1 MEKPIRKRGRPP
13 ITKDYA
19 NPLESPMAHSSLRM
33 QRQGAQVFQ
42 RPTMKVGTVTPS
54 PKNRSFS
61 NSSIGNG
68 GGNANVTSN
77 SSSTLV
83 ENGSQPGSST
93 KKAKYRGVILST
105 PTKWPAGGKN
115 DTATGSTATPT
126 PSSSDS
132 VFCSASRLA
141 LKSSPPLSTSPL
153 KDEKDGNS
161 ADHVKKCF
169 SNVEGT
175 DPTFR
180 DPSSSQQFKFS
191 LTIGENG
198 RASIAGSS
206 SRDST
211 PSKLNDS
218 RRPTG
223 VDQDNKED
231 LGLQT
236 FEKRKVL
243 TLLKQMRNNAPP
255 PSPSNAVSRVKKP
268 MHKNKKQNLFP
279 ETELPP
285 ILETAAGV
293 TPGITP
299 GATSAGGRSP
309 RVPPIW
315 AQSPQPPST
324 PKTSFAIRTGFT
336 PNIGIDQVLLDVV
349 ASPKNGGPMENPLN
363 YGYLSNMV
371 SLSPKTKYSEGQ
383 PQQHSPEAHQESQQR
398 QQEHQQEQ
406 QEQQQ
411 EQEQEQQQQQQQK
424 DEEQQKQRQQTQ
436 QQFVFKFS
444 GADPLLLTDDA
455 DGNWSEV
462 IYNHLQ
468 NSPRPQICFNTPPS
482 WVNFGSPRA
491 GGFTPQARR
500 DSASQTSLQHDPSK
514 SIKGF
519 SQGNRRDS
527 IINLNSSPPRR
538 ELFPASPLRR
548 PSLPYNATLT
558 PRITTNTAAVA
569 GNHNDKLVPEPSTPR
584 GQEVPLPA
592 MIECTPLIQQT
603 MNGSLTTKYLSNVL
617 SATGNGANDS
627 GVDDCGSFAEAS
639 APVKEPARHLLSP
652 GGEQEDAR
660 AALKKLIAER

>member
-1 MEKPIRKRGRPP
+1 MEKPVRKRGRPP

-42 RPTMKVGTVTPS
+42 RPTMKVGSVTPS

-61 NSSIGNG
+61 NSGIGNG
-68 GGNANVTSN
+68 GGNANMGNNGN
-77 SSSTLV
+77 STIV
-83 ENGSQPGSST
+83 ESGSQPGSST
-93 KKAKYRGVILST
+93 KKTRYRGVILST
-105 PTKWPAGGKN
+105 PTKWPAGGRN
-115 DTATGSTATPT
+115 DTTTGSTGTPT

-132 VFCSASRLA
+132 VFCSASKLA

-153 KDEKDGNS
+153 KDENDENVNS
-161 ADHVKKCF
+161 HMKNRFPNAKGAGPNF
-169 SNVEGT
+169 
-175 DPTFR
+175 
-180 DPSSSQQFKFS
+180 PSSSASQQFKFS

-206 SRDST
+206 SQDST
-211 PSKLNDS
+211 PCKSDRS
-218 RRPTG
+218 QQPRSDG
-223 VDQDNKED
+223 QDNRED
-231 LGLQT
+231 LGLPT

-243 TLLKQMRNNAPP
+243 TLLKQMRNDGPP

-268 MHKNKKQNLFP
+268 KNKHKKQSSLP
-279 ETELPP
+279 EVELPP
-285 ILETAAGV
+285 ILETNPITNAASK
-293 TPGITP
+293 TPK
-299 GATSAGGRSP
+299 
-309 RVPPIW
+309 VPPIW
-315 AQSPQPPST
+315 SQSPQPPST

-349 ASPKNGGPMENPLN
+349 TSPKSAGPMENPLN
-363 YGYLSNMV
+363 YGYLSNMI
-371 SLSPKTKYSEGQ
+371 SLSPKTKTPESSQQGQ
-383 PQQHSPEAHQESQQR
+383 SQRQSQQAHQESQQR
-398 QQEHQQEQ
+398 QQEQQE
-406 QEQQQ
+406 
-411 EQEQEQQQQQQQK
+411 QQQQK
-424 DEEQQKQRQQTQ
+424 DEEQQKQKQQTQ

-444 GADPLLLTDDA
+444 SADPLLLTDDA

-491 GGFTPQARR
+491 GGFTPQMRR
-500 DSASQTSLQHDPSK
+500 DSTSQTALQNDPSK
-514 SIKGF
+514 SMRGL
-519 SQGNRRDS
+519 SQVSRRDS
-527 IINLNSSPPRR
+527 VINLSSSPPRR

-548 PSLPYNATLT
+548 PSLPYNTTLT
-558 PRITTNTAAVA
+558 PRVTTNTTTVA
-569 GNHNDKLVPEPSTPR
+569 GNHNDKLLPEPSTPR
-584 GQEVPLPA
+584 GQDVQLPA

-617 SATGNGANDS
+617 STTANGTNDS
-627 GVDDCGSFAEAS
+627 GINDCGSFAEAA
-639 APVKEPARHLLSP
+639 APVKEPTRHLSSP